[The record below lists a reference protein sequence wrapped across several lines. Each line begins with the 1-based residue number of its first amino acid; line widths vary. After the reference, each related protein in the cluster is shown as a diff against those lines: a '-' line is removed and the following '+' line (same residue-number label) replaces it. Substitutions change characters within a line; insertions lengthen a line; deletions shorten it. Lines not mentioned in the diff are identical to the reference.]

1 VQYNYNQIFSD
12 VAHLRIMINGKY
24 LITVEVKN
32 IGNYFYSM

>member
-1 VQYNYNQIFSD
+1 VQYNYNQISD

-24 LITVEVKN
+24 LITVGIKN